1 MVFFYTCALQ
11 TAIGNAAR
19 DITDNANAN
28 YRGLMDFMV
37 QSKISALESENQA
50 LKMAA
55 SQSNQNAV
63 LQAAMDA
70 NTAELIRRIN
80 PAPVPSYQVPAPYPY
95 CGTNSGYGCC

>member
-1 MVFFYTCALQ
+1 MATDTCALQ

-37 QSKISALESENQA
+37 QSKISALESENQS
-50 LKMAA
+50 LRLAA